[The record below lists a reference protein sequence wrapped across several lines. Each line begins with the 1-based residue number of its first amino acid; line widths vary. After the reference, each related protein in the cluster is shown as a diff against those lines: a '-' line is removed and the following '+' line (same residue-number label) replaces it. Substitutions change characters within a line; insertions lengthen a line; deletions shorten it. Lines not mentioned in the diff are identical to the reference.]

1 MDDEGVLGKI
11 LPVLQENKLAAS
23 VGGIGLLALGYGLS
37 SSFTPASEPE
47 IVIQE
52 EAQEAST
59 GKVMIDISGAVFK
72 PGVYE
77 VDSNARIQDVVLAAG
92 GMVSEADT
100 GYIAKNLNLAQK
112 VNDGEKI
119 YIPFVSDQKTAGVE
133 SLEDGKI
140 SINSA
145 TATELESL
153 PGIGPVTAEKIIS
166 NRPYSSVDDLLNKKS
181 VGQAV
186 FEDIKSQ
193 ISL

>member
-1 MDDEGVLGKI
+1 MDEEGVLGKI
-11 LPVLQENKLAAS
+11 LPILQENKLAAS

-37 SSFTPASEPE
+37 SSFAPVSEPE

-52 EAQEAST
+52 ETQEPLS
-59 GKVMIDISGAVFK
+59 GKIMIDISGAVVK

-77 VDSNARIQDVVLAAG
+77 VDFDARIQDVVLAAG
-92 GMVSEADT
+92 GMVAEADT

-112 VNDGEKI
+112 VTDGEKI
-119 YIPFVSDQKTAGVE
+119 YIPFVSDQEASGSEAT
-133 SLEDGKI
+133 DGKI

-145 TATELESL
+145 TMTELESL
-153 PGIGPVTAEKIIS
+153 PGIGPVTAEKIIA
-166 NRPYSSVDDLLNKKS
+166 NRPYSSIDDLINKKS